1 MNKGKQRHTSEEFWN
16 LPELEQFRHSMVTE
30 NGDDIAP
37 YLSPKGWLT
46 YECSNGFTMVNVLSP
61 DCGYIGKNAFG
72 DSVHWMDSYDRVRT
86 GWCVGK
92 ALAKFADLPKGTTD

>member
-1 MNKGKQRHTSEEFWN
+1 MNKGKQQHTSEEFWN

-37 YLSPKGWLT
+37 YLSPDGWLT
-46 YECSNGFTMVNVLSP
+46 YKDDLSYSSFNVLNPS
-61 DCGYIGKNAFG
+61 CGFIGKDFFG
-72 DSVHWMDSYDRVRT
+72 KPVHWMDSWDRVRT

-92 ALAKFADLPKGTTD
+92 RLVKFADLPEGIAH